1 MSLPAYRS
9 APLLAF
15 CLFACSDSTTPAPA
29 LDDAAIAGIA
39 EFLVAGLASMPSGNA
54 SSPAIGGNGSL
65 VANLQFPVANTLPC
79 PAGGTTVVTGSLDRT
94 PNQSTRITSVTWD
107 AAAVQ
112 HDCAF
117 SKDGRT
123 WTFTSGTVNAT
134 GNATF
139 AFPAQPGGDPSMLT
153 ASLSRSGS
161 LTIFN
166 GSQSRVCSVSL
177 ATTYNASASTFSTT
191 GTVCERQISNNATP
205 RGGLGG

>member
-1 MSLPAYRS
+1 MSLRAYRS
-9 APLLAF
+9 MPLLAF
-15 CLFACSDSTTPAPA
+15 CLVACSDSVTPVLE
-29 LDDAAIAGIA
+29 LDDAAIAGVA

-54 SSPAIGGNGSL
+54 SSAAIAGTGSE
-65 VANLQFPVANTLPC
+65 VANLQFAIANTLPC

-94 PNQSTRITSVTWD
+94 PNQSTRITSVAWN

-153 ASLSRSGS
+153 LSFTRSGS

-166 GSQSRVCSVSL
+166 GSQSRTCNVSL
-177 ATTYNASASTFSTT
+177 TTTYDASASTFSTT
-191 GTVCERQISNNATP
+191 GTVCERQISNNAAP